1 MDECDHLFKRLRC
14 HGRGEME
21 QQTFTLALKD
31 GHVDLATS
39 LAVLSDELM
48 DAARDVR
55 VPTYAPESP

>member
-1 MDECDHLFKRLRC
+1 
-14 HGRGEME
+14 ME
-21 QQTFTLALKD
+21 QQTFALALKD

-48 DAARDVR
+48 DAAWDVR